1 MIFFSLYVILTLA
14 CLSSSLAAGI
24 KFGPVDERRRQ
35 PLKLDKL
42 DKQEERAARIITGT
56 GTEKT
61 RQKTLCVIGDEK
73 GNVEHLRLLVD
84 QSEKNGHGV
93 KIFQSEKDAIGVIKY
108 CSALFAFQRGDVE
121 YRLRD
126 EIVRLDED
134 VRVNHIQGTDV
145 LTSKKEL
152 MELGLDF
159 VPERRDDGGVPV
171 IRKKPTHGGVEV
183 MLSGDTLKKSESMY
197 QRYIDNAL
205 QIDGMPFD
213 YGVYV
218 FHSETHYLDGE
229 TKQAKLTYEVWND
242 VMLRFAT
249 NGQFVESTYTNAWS
263 MPSLV
268 NASSPGKDFQA
279 KMAFARYLGEEKSKA
294 LFETI
299 DRRIEDAFK
308 AARPYLSNAFTTTAF
323 SLLRFDFVIDDNYFP
338 WLIEVNASPNIKPSS
353 KGQEKMLIE
362 MLDVVSKKLFALE
375 EDIVL
380 SHELT
385 RETDI
390 RKKRY
395 TRKLAQSEYTD
406 VDCVVS
412 DWTAYKPSICADPC
426 YASNH
431 TQVRSR
437 SITTPQRSNG
447 AACPHLIDSRV
458 TDCPNECPPPT
469 QPSPPPSPPPPSP
482 SPPPQ
487 WNYANE
493 NGAPIVF
500 TTSSSTT
507 STSSRKKSLKLLVFV
522 VACVVLMM

>member
-1 MIFFSLYVILTLA
+1 MNFFSLHIILILLA
-14 CLSSSLAAGI
+14 RLSSSLAAGVT
-24 KFGPVDERRRQ
+24 FGPVDDRRRQ
-35 PLKLDKL
+35 PLKMDKL
-42 DKQEERAARIITGT
+42 DKQEELAARSITGT

-61 RQKTLCVIGDEK
+61 RQTTLCVIGDEK

-93 KIFQSEKDAIGVIKY
+93 KIFQSEKDAIGGIKY

-121 YRLRD
+121 YRLRA
-126 EIVRLDED
+126 EIVRLSED

-213 YGVYV
+213 YGAYV
-218 FHSETHYLDGE
+218 FLSETHYLDGE

-362 MLDVVSKKLFALE
+362 VLDVVSKKLFGLE

-380 SHELT
+380 SHKLT

-426 YASNH
+426 YL
-431 TQVRSR
+431 QK
-437 SITTPQRSNG
+437 
-447 AACPHLIDSRV
+447 D
-458 TDCPNECPPPT
+458 
-469 QPSPPPSPPPPSP
+469 
-482 SPPPQ
+482 
-487 WNYANE
+487 
-493 NGAPIVF
+493 
-500 TTSSSTT
+500 
-507 STSSRKKSLKLLVFV
+507 
-522 VACVVLMM
+522 